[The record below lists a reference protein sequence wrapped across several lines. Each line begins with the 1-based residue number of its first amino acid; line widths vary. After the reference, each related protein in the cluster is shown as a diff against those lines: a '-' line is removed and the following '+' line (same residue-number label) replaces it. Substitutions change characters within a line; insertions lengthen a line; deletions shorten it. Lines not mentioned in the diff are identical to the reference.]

1 MNAAVSRIKPSKKS
15 TPEPLKTPVVV
26 KKDAKESAIQV
37 VESGSCP
44 TLTGKSTL
52 GYDVGR
58 DPSDALHLRIRSN
71 SGNGRFS
78 KDFLPLQA
86 LMDALGKAQS
96 PITSGTFRAV
106 CRRVSA
112 NQGGFLLA
120 VFAHKG
126 LVQRLPNKLRGFALG
141 PTFQA
146 GATQLTKPAASAR
159 SSSKPKKEKAVA
171 KSSKK

>member
-1 MNAAVSRIKPSKKS
+1 MNAAPSKTKPSKK
-15 TPEPLKTPVVV
+15 PQPATPVVS
-26 KKDAKESAIQV
+26 KTKGKDGDIHV

-86 LMDALGKAQS
+86 LMDALGKAKP

-106 CRRVSA
+106 CRAKSA
-112 NQGGFLLA
+112 NQAPFLLA

-126 LVQRLPNKLRGFALG
+126 LVQRLPGKLRGFALG

-146 GATQLTKPAASAR
+146 GATQLTKPAAPAP